1 MLNVLKSFVGIVVS
15 CFGIGFSMAVPG
27 FLDLI
32 LASIFVVLD
41 LIGVSLVFKYSRSDL
56 LGVFYTFLPS
66 LTLIEVIRENVFVMG
81 IETKMVLLSLECS
94 FILVLLWL
102 LVYSMF
108 LCLKKVGVLIKNWGW
123 VFSPFFYKKNFNL
136 IWLKFF

>member
-108 LCLKKVGVLIKNWGW
+108 LCLKKIGVLIKNWGW